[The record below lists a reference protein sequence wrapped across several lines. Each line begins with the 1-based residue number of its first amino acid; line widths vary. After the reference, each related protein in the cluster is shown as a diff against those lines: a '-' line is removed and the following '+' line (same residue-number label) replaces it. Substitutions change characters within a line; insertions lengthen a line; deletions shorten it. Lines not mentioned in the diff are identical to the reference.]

1 MKRNVFKPVLR
12 IQSLSLIMKE
22 GYVGLNINVLWSVQS
37 FKSFYSIGDRQL
49 GSRDMDE
56 SFIEK

>member
-1 MKRNVFKPVLR
+1 
-12 IQSLSLIMKE
+12 MKE